1 MCWNISIYS
10 NSQFHGKS
18 LFSVSICNLFSLI
31 FFSATARSFILY
43 SDRPVV
49 TSKSSSTFA
58 TNDSENKVI
67 NDDEECDATKKSAA
81 DGDLRGNCQPD
92 EIVKSTFTSDET
104 TTTTTT
110 KSAYHSFYV
119 YPRPQGS
126 VQHSPNLL
134 WHEVNFQNRGRSLS
148 PSVNKIRTEFGTREC
163 QR

>member
-1 MCWNISIYS
+1 M
-10 NSQFHGKS
+10 
-18 LFSVSICNLFSLI
+18 ICNLFSLI

-67 NDDEECDATKKSAA
+67 NDDDDENEIDATKKSA
-81 DGDLRGNCQPD
+81 DGESRGNRRPD
-92 EIVKSTFTSDET
+92 EIIKSTFTSDET
-104 TTTTTT
+104 TTTTS

-148 PSVNKIRTEFGTREC
+148 PSVNKIRTELGTREC

>member
-1 MCWNISIYS
+1 M
-10 NSQFHGKS
+10 QFI
-18 LFSVSICNLFSLI
+18 FSY

-67 NDDEECDATKKSAA
+67 NDDDENDATKKSAV
-81 DGDLRGNCQPD
+81 DGDSHGDRRPD
-92 EIVKSTFTSDET
+92 EIVKSTFTSDETT